1 MEGTWRKESGTSYWN
16 LLDQFGNQ
24 CVGGWRL
31 VYLPAASANGQTMP
45 YGWFWF
51 DGNGRMAT
59 GWRSVNGKWYYLN
72 ENGDM
77 AAGWIFVNGRW
88 YYLNADGDMA
98 IGWILVNGVWYYLNP
113 MAGVLD
119 PGGNPIPEGAMYV
132 SAVTPDGYH
141 VGASGALIGR

>member
-1 MEGTWRKESGTSYWN
+1 MIAHR
-16 LLDQFGNQ
+16 
-24 CVGGWRL
+24 VGHCADRRRNRRDERTHF
-31 VYLPAASANGQTMP
+31 ANMV
-45 YGWFWF
+45 
-51 DGNGRMAT
+51 
-59 GWRSVNGKWYYLN
+59 RSEDAW
-72 ENGDM
+72 
-77 AAGWIFVNGRW
+77 VNGRW

-141 VGASGALIGR
+141 VGVSGALIGR

>member
-1 MEGTWRKESGTSYWN
+1 
-16 LLDQFGNQ
+16 
-24 CVGGWRL
+24 
-31 VYLPAASANGQTMP
+31 
-45 YGWFWF
+45 
-51 DGNGRMAT
+51 MAT

-119 PGGNPIPEGAMYV
+119 PGVIPIPEGAMYV
-132 SAVTPDGYH
+132 CAVTPDVYH
-141 VGASGALIGR
+141 VGVSGALIGR